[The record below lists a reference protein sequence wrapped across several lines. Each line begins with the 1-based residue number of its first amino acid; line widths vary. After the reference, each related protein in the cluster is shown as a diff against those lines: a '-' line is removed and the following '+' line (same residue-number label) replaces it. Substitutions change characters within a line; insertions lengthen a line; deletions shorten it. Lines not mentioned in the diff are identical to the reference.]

1 MKNLIFLNDNMLN
14 IFNQH
19 APIKQLSNKETKNLL
34 KPWIS
39 KGILASIKIK
49 NLYYSKYMK
58 CLDPFWYVK
67 YKTYRDKINHL
78 IRISKNIY
86 YKNYFKRFNTNL
98 KKTWSGIK
106 TFLSN
111 HKTAQTSINLQS
123 NGEIITDQKRV
134 ADKFNDFFIN
144 IGPDLSK
151 QIPKSDIDFN
161 EFLKNPSDTNM
172 FLSPTDSIEI
182 ESLIQNLD
190 ESKSTDI
197 YDTSIKLL
205 KMASSFLSDPI
216 SDIINHSFITG
227 IFPDKLK
234 CAYVLPAHK
243 ANSKLS
249 VGNYRPISILP
260 IISKIFEKVVSIR
273 LINFLKTNNVIFKH
287 QFGFQSGM
295 STDLAILDVHSKI
308 IEAFENKKFACC
320 VFLDFAKAFDTVN
333 HKILLKKLE
342 YYGVRGIV
350 LKWFD
355 SYLCNRP
362 QCVNINGTFSD
373 FLNILCGVPQGSILG
388 PILFLIYINDIQFCS
403 NILDFHLFADDTS
416 LFFSHKD
423 ENVIE
428 NTVNN
433 ELTKVE
439 HWLQAN
445 KLTLNV
451 SKSNYIIFKP
461 SQRNVKKV
469 ITLKINNTAI
479 EAKAFTKYLGV
490 ILDDKLSWKQHCDY
504 LIPKLQKGI
513 GVLSKLRYYL
523 DKNAIRNVYF
533 ALFESHLNYNILN
546 WSCAPQRV
554 LDSVSYYQRKAL
566 RMMSYKDDYY
576 PCDPLFKDFDILNVE
591 KCIKLSLSKISWKL
605 KNKVLPSVITDI
617 FMAQRSSVLP
627 NRYREYGYNFVPKFR
642 TLIKERFVSNKAP
655 LLWSNIPTKI
665 KAMKS
670 LKSFT
675 KHFKSI
681 LQS

>member
-1 MKNLIFLNDNMLN
+1 
-14 IFNQH
+14 
-19 APIKQLSNKETKNLL
+19 
-34 KPWIS
+34 
-39 KGILASIKIK
+39 
-49 NLYYSKYMK
+49 MK
-58 CLDPFWYVK
+58 CLDPFWYIK

-86 YKNYFKRFNTNL
+86 YKNYFKRFNTNV

-111 HKTAQTSINLQS
+111 QKSAQTSINLQVD
-123 NGEIITDQKRV
+123 GEIITDQKRV
-134 ADKFNDFFIN
+134 ANKFNEFFTN

-151 QIPKSDIDFN
+151 QIPESDLDFT
-161 EFLKNPSDTNM
+161 EFLKNPNNNNM

-182 ESLIQNLD
+182 KSLIQNLD

-205 KMASSFLSDPI
+205 KMSSSSLSDAI
-216 SDIINHSFITG
+216 SDIINHSFISG
-227 IFPDKLK
+227 VFPDKLK
-234 CAYVLPAHK
+234 CAYVLPVHK
-243 ANSKLS
+243 AESKLS

-273 LINFLKTNNVIFKH
+273 LTNFLKTNDIIFKH

-295 STDLAILDVHSKI
+295 STDLAILDIHSKI
-308 IEAFENKKFACC
+308 VEAFENKKFACC

-373 FLNILCGVPQGSILG
+373 FLNILCGVPQGSVLG

-416 LFFSHKD
+416 LFFSQKD
-423 ENVIE
+423 EDIIE
-428 NTVNN
+428 STVNN
-433 ELTKVE
+433 ELIKIE

-445 KLTLNV
+445 KLTLNA
-451 SKSNYIIFKP
+451 SKSNYIFFKP
-461 SQRNVKKV
+461 AQRNVKK
-469 ITLKINNTAI
+469 IISLKINNTTI
-479 EAKAFTKYLGV
+479 EAKPFTKYLGV
-490 ILDDKLSWKQHCDY
+490 ILDDKLSWRQHCDH
-504 LIPKLQKGI
+504 LTLKLQKGI

-554 LDSVSYYQRKAL
+554 LNSVSAFQRKAL
-566 RMMSYKDDYY
+566 RIMSFKDDYY
-576 PCDPLFKDFDILNVE
+576 PCDQLFNDFGILNVA

-605 KNKVLPSVITDI
+605 KNKMLPSCINDI
-617 FMAQRSSVLP
+617 LMPQRSLVLP
-627 NRYREYGYNFVPKFR
+627 NRYREYGYNFAPKFR

-655 LLWSNIPTKI
+655 LVWSEIPNNIKD
-665 KAMKS
+665 KKS

-675 KHFKSI
+675 KHLKSI
-681 LQS
+681 L